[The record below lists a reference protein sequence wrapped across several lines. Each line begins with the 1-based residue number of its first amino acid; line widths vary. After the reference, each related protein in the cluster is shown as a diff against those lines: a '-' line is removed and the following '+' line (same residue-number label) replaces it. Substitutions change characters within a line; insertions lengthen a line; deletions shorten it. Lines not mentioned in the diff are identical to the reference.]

1 MAPPLTSAW
10 AQPDPN
16 APPPSVL
23 APVSELGGQLPASA
37 AQPISPAPK
46 SPMEQQIGSDQQRLE
61 KVRWEQQNP
70 WGTPENHPGKLGK
83 LAHVFSSLGNIAGD
97 IFAPGVMAN
106 IPGTQMNRNMQE
118 GGLAKRLNAEIGDE
132 STNAYRD
139 AETGKTEAETP
150 QIAPDAESKRNLEG
164 AQADEARNKIA
175 QGPDLAQ
182 AYAHAVGQAIKNGTD
197 PAQDPIV
204 QHLSDA
210 ITSIQKQAAP
220 KGKQHVNLQDAS
232 GKPMGGTF
240 DEGSGKYYDAS
251 GKELSNP
258 IPYEKPQVTNVNA
271 ANSEMDREATRL
283 GKPYEKGIS
292 DANAQLDKIAD
303 ARSMINGNAE
313 SQALGIPKVL
323 TALVSGQGSGVR
335 ITQPELNAIATA
347 RGLSG
352 DVEGTLNSWAGKGK
366 LTSTQQ
372 QQLTQ
377 ILDDVKN
384 RILTKQAIHTA
395 ALDSING
402 ASDRTQIIQADKLA
416 RKQLNEVEQHG
427 FYTGQK
433 LPQGTVVGFSANGKV
448 QVDDAR

>member
-23 APVSELGGQLPASA
+23 APVNELGGQLPASA

-46 SPMEQQIGSDQQRLE
+46 SPMEQQIGNDQQRLE

-164 AQADEARNKIA
+164 AQADEAHNKIA

-210 ITSIQKQAAP
+210 ITSIQKQTAP
-220 KGKQHVNLQDAS
+220 KGAHFIQREIG
-232 GKPMGGTF
+232 GKPHTVAVDDLSGADIR
-240 DEGSGKYYDAS
+240 DEGETG
-251 GKELSNP
+251 
-258 IPYEKPQVTNVNA
+258 EKPPVVNVNA
-271 ANSEMDREATRL
+271 GEAALDREATRL
-283 GKPYEKGIS
+283 GKPYEKGVS

-303 ARSMINGNAE
+303 ARSMVNGNAE

-352 DVEGTLNSWAGKGK
+352 NVEGTLNSWAGKGK

-384 RILTKQAIHTA
+384 RIAAKQAIHTA